1 MEGEWSHAA
10 RPTSGEDDSE
20 MRCDEGSRD
29 AASPAGA
36 PARHEEEAL
45 ILTEAAKVVFSVA
58 ACLGLYVI
66 EREGENCY
74 RISKL
79 KMIPALI
86 SFLAALSSL
95 LHAILLMF
103 FTEITYDQLVLF
115 LPLFGGSC
123 FCFYIYILWIRKSQ
137 RIMDYMTQ
145 LEVNAIKIPK
155 RKNMPFIIAG
165 VFIYSATYAAVAA
178 VTLPTP
184 SFITNRSLKYILFI
198 PVFFTAFIPSFADIW
213 VFSFLHPLVVAL
225 QGLARR
231 ARDVKVWT
239 KEVSGSVMKEWL
251 LLRRLLEIY
260 NEVFSYMIHVRLLV
274 FIVQTLTISF
284 ALAALR
290 WQSKCLAYLPPLLVS
305 VLEVVVR
312 FLCIS
317 VTGDTFLQ
325 ERDNVVAAVRERLCR
340 PPSHSAKEDEGVTLK
355 ILHNTAV
362 KITTEGDEE
371 SEAEEEHKTTSSV
384 DVQCLH
390 HLLSHM
396 ESRPLVV
403 KIWGRG
409 ILCTRTYM
417 RCLGIVAT
425 YLVILLQLRPQNQTG
440 AEDERDLGIIQCFN
454 SIKPFGRRIQCRVA
468 DPPSHM

>member
-145 LEVNAIKIPK
+145 LDVNAIKIPK

-260 NEVFSYMIHVRLLV
+260 NEVWRRGRMCFCRLRRHD
-274 FIVQTLTISF
+274 
-284 ALAALR
+284 A
-290 WQSKCLAYLPPLLVS
+290 
-305 VLEVVVR
+305 
-312 FLCIS
+312 
-317 VTGDTFLQ
+317 
-325 ERDNVVAAVRERLCR
+325 
-340 PPSHSAKEDEGVTLK
+340 
-355 ILHNTAV
+355 
-362 KITTEGDEE
+362 
-371 SEAEEEHKTTSSV
+371 SSV
-384 DVQCLH
+384 
-390 HLLSHM
+390 
-396 ESRPLVV
+396 
-403 KIWGRG
+403 
-409 ILCTRTYM
+409 
-417 RCLGIVAT
+417 
-425 YLVILLQLRPQNQTG
+425 
-440 AEDERDLGIIQCFN
+440 
-454 SIKPFGRRIQCRVA
+454 
-468 DPPSHM
+468 